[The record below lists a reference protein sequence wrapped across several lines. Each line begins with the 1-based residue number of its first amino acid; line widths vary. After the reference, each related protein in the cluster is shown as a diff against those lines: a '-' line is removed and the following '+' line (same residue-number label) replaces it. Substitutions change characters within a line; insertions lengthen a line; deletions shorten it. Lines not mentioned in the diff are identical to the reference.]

1 MRLIKPSFE
10 IWEQGYDLASIYR
23 HIERCA
29 RVSYKSEDKITEDSA
44 KPFVDRLIQ
53 SGHLA
58 PLEHGTVYLKYT
70 PDDGESLWTEKNDYQ
85 SSCFAN
91 SYNYI
96 PYTKEDED
104 LDSIYITTNMRA
116 IVEGNR
122 WKDLK
127 YLCKPTSYHSR
138 RLTVRFICDI
148 GVSREFNRHRVHSIT
163 EQSTRFCNYSKDKF
177 NNEVSFIIPSW
188 LDIED
193 NSYFNYDRNI
203 EDWQRSEDANMSNFL
218 QSIAFAEKNYLT
230 LIHNRWKP
238 QQAREVLPL
247 CTATELVHTAY
258 IDDWYG
264 YYCIYD
270 KSNELVKKIYGKN
283 YQELDNIDTNEY
295 RVVKQGFFPL
305 RCDSSAHPSAKEL
318 AIPLREEFIKRD
330 Y

>member
-1 MRLIKPSFE
+1 MRLIKSSFE
-10 IWEQGYDLASIYR
+10 IWEQDYDLASIYK

-58 PLEHGTVYLKYT
+58 PLEHGTVYLTFNINNHTDIYYKY
-70 PDDGESLWTEKNDYQ
+70 
-85 SSCFAN
+85 
-91 SYNYI
+91 
-96 PYTKEDED
+96 
-104 LDSIYITTNMRA
+104 LDNKYSTLTSDITTGLIYVTSNLRVL
-116 IVEGNR
+116 IEND
-122 WKDLK
+122 WLDDLK
-127 YLCKPTSYHSR
+127 YLCEPTKYHKKR
-138 RLTVRFICDI
+138 TTIRFICSI
-148 GVSREFNRHRVHSIT
+148 SVSREFNRHRVHSIT

-177 NNEVSFIIPSW
+177 NNEISFIIPSW

-193 NSYFNYDRNI
+193 DSYFNYDKNI

-218 QSIAFAEKNYLT
+218 QSIAFTEKNYLT
-230 LIHNRWKP
+230 LIHNGWKP

-295 RVVKQGFFPL
+295 RVIKQGFFPL
-305 RCDSSAHPSAKEL
+305 RCDSSAHPSAREL
-318 AIPLREEFIKRD
+318 AIPLREEFIKKN